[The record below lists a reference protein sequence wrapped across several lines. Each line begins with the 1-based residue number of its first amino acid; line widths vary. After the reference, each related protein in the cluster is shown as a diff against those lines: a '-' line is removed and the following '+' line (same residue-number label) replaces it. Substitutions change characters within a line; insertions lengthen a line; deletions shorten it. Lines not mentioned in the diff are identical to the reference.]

1 MKRKNWPLHRNMYF
15 PKASEYNELEL
26 HKKGIPRMVSQYTED
41 TFDII
46 DAEISSNYYDSST
59 FAEYFCEE
67 QIRAYKLLDERSRH
81 INRWWF
87 ENNQPTLFVESGEL
101 CDILINSQFNLRMED
116 LPSENEFIGDW
127 CSTLWSEP
135 VSISVPENYTI
146 NGVKI
151 QPFLFWLFPV
161 MGDKLLSDSHG
172 SLFITWSFG
181 MFMKSCSVLIGLDKF
196 ITNKP
201 NYPMLDDEDDGEEY
215 NPLSPN
221 LSLDEK
227 KRNISIK
234 LALSA
239 WLYMRSCPDKVVRDF
254 PKNMKIQPNMGV
266 KQESVI
272 ILKSPEFSR
281 DSSGKRAH
289 WRNPHFANLVHPRY
303 HGGKEGCSKIIFR
316 CGGVVGRIDP
326 TTLIE

>member
-1 MKRKNWPLHRNMYF
+1 MYF
-15 PKASEYNELEL
+15 PKVSEYNELKL
-26 HKKGIPRMVSQYTED
+26 HKKGIPRIVSQYTED

-46 DAEISSNYYDSST
+46 DKEISANYLDSPT
-59 FAEYFCEE
+59 FEEYFCKE
-67 QIRAYKLLDERSRH
+67 QIEAYKLLDERSRH

-101 CDILINSQFNLRMED
+101 CDILINSKFNLRMED
-116 LPSENEFIGDW
+116 LPSGKEFFEEW
-127 CSTLWSEP
+127 SSLWTEP
-135 VSISVPENYTI
+135 IAISVPENYTI

-151 QPFLFWLFPV
+151 QPFLFWLYPS
-161 MGDKLLSDSHG
+161 MGDELQTSNDS
-172 SLFITWSFG
+172 SLFITWSLG

-201 NYPMLDDEDDGEEY
+201 NYPILEDEEDVNDDY
-215 NPLSPN
+215 NPISPN
-221 LSLDEK
+221 LTEDEK

-234 LALSA
+234 LAISA
-239 WLYMRSCPDKVVRDF
+239 WLYMRSCPDKVVHDF
-254 PKNMKIQPNMGV
+254 PETMKIQPNMGV
-266 KQESVI
+266 KKEGVI
-272 ILKSPEFSR
+272 LLKSPEFIR

-289 WRNPHFANLVHPRY
+289 WRNPHFAKLVHPRY

-326 TTLIE
+326 STLIK